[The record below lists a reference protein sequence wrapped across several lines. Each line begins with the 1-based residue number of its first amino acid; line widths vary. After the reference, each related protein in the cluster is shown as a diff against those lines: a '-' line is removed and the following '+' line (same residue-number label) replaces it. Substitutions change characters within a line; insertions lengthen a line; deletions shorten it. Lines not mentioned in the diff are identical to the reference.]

1 MPSRNSVV
9 GRITRNRPPSWLGRY
24 ECRRY
29 RGFRS
34 HVRKIES
41 LFGHNLKAARL
52 CAGLSQQD
60 LAARA
65 GVALAFLTQIENG
78 VSDPDLQVIGALAK
92 AVGCAAYELLKS

>member
-1 MPSRNSVV
+1 MAVTNAGDILASDRTS
-9 GRITRNRPPSWLGRY
+9 G
-24 ECRRY
+24 
-29 RGFRS
+29 
-34 HVRKIES
+34 KIES

-92 AVGCAAYELLKS
+92 AVGIAAYELLKS